1 MPVLALSQRILAPKS
16 LKKTRLFVKLCIFKK
31 ASSLVFNLTI
41 FYVQKPKTTSELLLS
56 AIDSVD
62 AKSKTGGYIIYCTCS
77 LLVEEN
83 EWVVDYGLKNRN
95 VKLVSTGLDLGEEGF
110 QR

>member
-1 MPVLALSQRILAPKS
+1 MT
-16 LKKTRLFVKLCIFKK
+16 KKTL
-31 ASSLVFNLTI
+31 
-41 FYVQKPKTTSELLLS
+41 ELLLS

-95 VKLVSTGLDLGEEGF
+95 VKLVSTGLELGEVRYKIFTLVDMNNLGRIPEISILEISSIDEFDSSILSTYSQYGWF
-110 QR
+110 LHS

>member
-1 MPVLALSQRILAPKS
+1 MSEESSISKKVPAHCLLSLNISAL
-16 LKKTRLFVKLCIFKK
+16 
-31 ASSLVFNLTI
+31 
-41 FYVQKPKTTSELLLS
+41 ELLLA

-95 VKLVSTGLDLGEEGF
+95 VKLVDTGLDLGEEGF
-110 QR
+110 TKYR

>member
-1 MPVLALSQRILAPKS
+1 MT
-16 LKKTRLFVKLCIFKK
+16 KKTL
-31 ASSLVFNLTI
+31 
-41 FYVQKPKTTSELLLS
+41 ELLLS

-95 VKLVSTGLDLGEEGF
+95 VKLVSTGLDLGEVRYQIFTFVDMNNLGRIPEISILAISSIDEFDSSILSTYSQYGWF
-110 QR
+110 LHS